1 MVRAADRLGAGDGRK
16 DGIMKLGIVLI
27 LLAGVVLGS
36 PATWADQD
44 APLNAPDEPGAAATP
59 ESRLND
65 GLALAD
71 KQDWRGAEAA
81 FRDALRLRSAFP
93 EAWNGLGH
101 ALRMQKN
108 YPESVQSYQEALRL
122 RPDYPQALEYLG
134 EAYVQMG
141 KLDEARA
148 VLRRLRVLDPSEA
161 AELAAVID
169 GGGKAS
175 RRW

>member
-1 MVRAADRLGAGDGRK
+1 
-16 DGIMKLGIVLI
+16 MKLGIVLI
-27 LLAGVVLGS
+27 ILAGVVLGS
-36 PATWADQD
+36 PAARADQD
-44 APLNAPDEPGAAATP
+44 QFMQAPDEPGAAATP

-81 FRDALRLRSAFP
+81 FRDAIRLRAAFP

-148 VLRRLRVLDPSEA
+148 LLRRLRALDPSEA
-161 AELAAVID
+161 ALLAAAID